1 MLSII
6 DSQEEISSKHLKS
19 RWVLCL
25 AFEKAILIDVH
36 FRNTHGIPAII
47 SFIHLKETGNDD
59 KTWDK

>member
-19 RWVLCL
+19 GWVFCL
-25 AFEKAILIDVH
+25 AIEKAILIDVH